1 MLCFNYNIIK
11 ESFFQG
17 THLSGCCHAWTFS
30 ISMLPS
36 SRNQSNHLQCKSID
50 KSIDCSL
57 WGEPCHEKKLILF
70 HFYFYLF
77 TSFINAVK
85 RNISYRYF
93 LFFHITFI
101 IIYHI
106 VFIQKLLKLG
116 AIFAS
121 NSNTMFIFT
130 RFLSS
135 FLLLQKW
142 SNIKHEWI
150 TAGDSSSFISISHR
164 RQPKQAFNLQKQIL
178 SSFFLMIIKS
188 QKGVCQ

>member
-1 MLCFNYNIIK
+1 MFSGSRSASASERVHFIKLLAEDLQFCLKWSLSHVFFENFPRVICCFNYNITK
-11 ESFFQG
+11 ESFFPE

-36 SRNQSNHLQCKSID
+36 FRNQSNHLQCKSID

-77 TSFINAVK
+77 TSFINAVR
-85 RNISYRYF
+85 RNIFYRYF

-130 RFLSS
+130 R
-135 FLLLQKW
+135 LQ
-142 SNIKHEWI
+142 
-150 TAGDSSSFISISHR
+150 GF
-164 RQPKQAFNLQKQIL
+164 
-178 SSFFLMIIKS
+178 
-188 QKGVCQ
+188 

>member
-1 MLCFNYNIIK
+1 MHEPFPFQCYPHLEISQIICN
-11 ESFFQG
+11 
-17 THLSGCCHAWTFS
+17 T
-30 ISMLPS
+30 
-36 SRNQSNHLQCKSID
+36 NQLT
-50 KSIDCSL
+50 IDCSL

-70 HFYFYLF
+70 RFYFYLF
-77 TSFINAVK
+77 TSFINAVR

-101 IIYHI
+101 IIYHSFYPKTVENWCHI
-106 VFIQKLLKLG
+106 CEQQQHNVHFHKV
-116 AIFAS
+116 
-121 NSNTMFIFT
+121 T
-130 RFLSS
+130 RFLIS

-164 RQPKQAFNLQKQIL
+164 RQPKQAFNLQKHIL